1 MFIIK
6 NTITGRKHSEPSR
19 PSWKGTE
26 YKTQAAA
33 KAGVTRT
40 IKHYQKAVLSV
51 SECVANGE
59 PEYMSRYYNDY
70 KDVAYAPSEFGGR
83 SDRRGLLDG
92 SILEVMSVADY
103 GNPEVT
109 RTGTSPYNGNE
120 ITVTIDIN
128 QVGTHMDPLCESHYT
143 R

>member
-40 IKHYQKAVLSV
+40 IKHYQKAVASV
-51 SECVANGE
+51 TECVANGE

-70 KDVAYAPSEFGGR
+70 KDVAHAPSEFGGR
-83 SDRRGLLDG
+83 SDQRGLLDG
-92 SILEVMSVADY
+92 SILEV
-103 GNPEVT
+103 
-109 RTGTSPYNGNE
+109 
-120 ITVTIDIN
+120 
-128 QVGTHMDPLCESHYT
+128 
-143 R
+143 